1 MQGVP
6 KPLALTPAPFQIS
19 TRLLSAECQINPVSV
34 FLNPKSKLSV
44 DLGTKSR
51 WLRAW
56 KGTQNEAVKLK
67 QVTDIL
73 IFIREHTHRGVGP

>member
-1 MQGVP
+1 M
-6 KPLALTPAPFQIS
+6 
-19 TRLLSAECQINPVSV
+19 
-34 FLNPKSKLSV
+34 LSV
-44 DLGTKSR
+44 GLGTQSK

-73 IFIREHTHRGVGP
+73 IVTHEHTHSDTGALKARRGILP